1 MKRSFV
7 IGCIAA
13 LLALVTLG
21 GALAAQPIK
30 IGFFAPES
38 GFAAADG
45 ASSYNAAKLA
55 VKHINAN
62 GGIGGTPLELVNYD
76 DGSDVKQAVAIA
88 NKLLTQDHVTAIVS
102 GSYSDQTL
110 AVAPIVQRASIPM
123 IAAYAVNPGITQT
136 GNYIFQQSFTGTVE
150 GRAGAYLAVNELHAK
165 KIAIVGIDNDFGH
178 SLVDGFKAYAQEH
191 GAQIVAEDFFQFGE
205 KEFTPIILRD
215 RTKGADLYYLVA
227 YAPEGSQFVRQYKQ
241 MGLSIP
247 VVGTEGL
254 DSTTQFLQVVGD
266 RADGIIITTNL
277 DRDTTDPERRAF
289 IDQFTQAY
297 GHAPDMVAAS
307 TYDAFF
313 VLANVMRNR
322 GASPDAIQQG
332 LANLKDFK
340 AITGQIQGYNSLGQ
354 VVKPVQ
360 LQIVKNGQ
368 FHRYGVV
375 DDPSIIT
382 P

>member
-1 MKRSFV
+1 MTRS
-7 IGCIAA
+7 
-13 LLALVTLG
+13 LALRILSVLAAATLG
-21 GALAAQPIK
+21 VAVAAAPIK
-30 IGFFAPES
+30 IGYFAPES

-45 ASSYNAAKLA
+45 ASSYDAAKLA
-55 VKHINAN
+55 VDLINGN
-62 GGIGGTPLELVNYD
+62 GGINGTPLELVNYD

-110 AVAPIVQRASIPM
+110 AVAPIVQRAAIPM
-123 IAAYAVNPGITQT
+123 VAAYAVNPGITKA

-150 GRAGAYLAVNELHAK
+150 GRAGAYLATHDLGAK

-178 SLVDGFKAYAQEH
+178 SLVDGFKAYAQQH
-191 GAQIVAEDFFQFGE
+191 GATIVAEDFFQFGE
-205 KEFTPIILRD
+205 KEFTPLILRD
-215 RTKGADLYYLVA
+215 RAKGADLFYLVA

-241 MGLSIP
+241 MGLDIP

-277 DRDTTDPERRAF
+277 DRDTQDPDRRAF

-297 GHAPDMVAAS
+297 GHSPDMVAAS

-313 VLANVMRNR
+313 VLADVMRTS
-322 GASPDAIQQG
+322 GTTPTAIQSG
-332 LANLKDFK
+332 LDALKNFK
-340 AITGQIQGYNSLGQ
+340 AITGQIQEYNDLGQ

-360 LQIVKNGQ
+360 LQIVKNGA